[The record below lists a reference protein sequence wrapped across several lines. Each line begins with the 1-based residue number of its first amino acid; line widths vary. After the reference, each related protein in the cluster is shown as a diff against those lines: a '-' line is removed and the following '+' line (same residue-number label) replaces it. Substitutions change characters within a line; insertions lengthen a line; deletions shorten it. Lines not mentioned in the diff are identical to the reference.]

1 MANSDLCTD
10 VENNHFIYNNAP
22 LRRDYFLTFL
32 RNTGKMKIF
41 HRSRL
46 ARTEDTLWRCTGVI
60 AEIRFEHAVR
70 ENVDFEWGTF
80 GRAVR

>member
-1 MANSDLCTD
+1 MLAKC
-10 VENNHFIYNNAP
+10 
-22 LRRDYFLTFL
+22 
-32 RNTGKMKIF
+32 KIF
-41 HRSRL
+41 HGSRL